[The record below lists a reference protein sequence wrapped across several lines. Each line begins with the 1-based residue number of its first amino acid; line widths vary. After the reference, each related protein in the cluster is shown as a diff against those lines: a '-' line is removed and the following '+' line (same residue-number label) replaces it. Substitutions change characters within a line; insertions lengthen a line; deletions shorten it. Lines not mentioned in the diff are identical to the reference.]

1 MSDIAR
7 HKTAMRR
14 FALSKPLSLAL
25 FNGLISPSNTVFDF
39 GCGHGADIRFLK
51 KAGFVVAGWDPHFR
65 PKERLS
71 PADCVNLG
79 YVLNVIEDPI
89 ERGKTLQSAFDLAL
103 RVLIVA
109 VRVDQALIDAAE
121 FSDGLITKVGSFQK
135 LYKQEEFKEF
145 LQTTLGRR
153 PYMASLGV
161 AYVFKD
167 EKAESQYLANLSIYR
182 PTSLRDELIADF
194 SKDRIA
200 QQYVSTTKKLGRF
213 PVGSEFRALPKMIE
227 RFGSLQRIERI
238 ATGLLDPNALT
249 VAREKKRE
257 TILTY
262 FGMMRLQGI
271 NPPPIRA
278 LSEEVQADIAML
290 WPNYKTAVQAGTDF
304 LFQLGKPGLIKEK
317 CSQVS
322 IGKRLP
328 EDFYIH
334 KSAETQLPALLTLM
348 IFAARQVVGQIE
360 YDLIKISLDGKKVS
374 FLRYRD
380 FEDMP
385 HPELIHSV
393 RVFLPTSTYT
403 IRDYSNSLNPPILHR
418 KEALIDPLHLRYA
431 EFAAL
436 SAQEESYDLLSRSD
450 IGTRNGW
457 QEVLKL
463 SGLKILGHSLVQES
477 LEDAQAGSEQG

>member
-1 MSDIAR
+1 MSGIAR

-25 FNGLISPSNTVFDF
+25 SNGLISPSNTVFDF

-51 KAGFVVAGWDPHFR
+51 KAGFAATGWDPHFC
-65 PKERLS
+65 PSERLS
-71 PADCVNLG
+71 AADCVNLG

-89 ERGKTLQSAFDLAL
+89 ERRQTLQNAFELAR
-103 RVLIVA
+103 RVLVVA
-109 VRVDQALIDAAE
+109 VRVDQALNDATE
-121 FSDGLITKVGSFQK
+121 FSDGLITKAGSFQK
-135 LYKQEEFKEF
+135 LFKQEEFREF
-145 LQTTLGRR
+145 LQSTLGRR
-153 PYMASLGV
+153 PYMAALGI
-161 AYVFKD
+161 AYVFRD
-167 EKAESQYLANLSIYR
+167 QNAESDYLANLSIYR

-200 QQYVSTTKKLGRF
+200 QKYLSATKTLGRF
-213 PVGSEFRALPKMIE
+213 PVASEFKSLPKLID

-238 ATGLLDPNALT
+238 ATGLLDPNALS
-249 VAREKKRE
+249 VAKEKKRE
-257 TILTY
+257 TLLVY
-262 FGMMRLQGI
+262 FGMMQLQGI

-290 WPNYKTAVQAGTDF
+290 WPNYKAAVQAGTVF
-304 LFQLGKPGLIKEK
+304 LFQLGKPGLIKEQ
-317 CSQVS
+317 CSRVS

-348 IFAARQVVGQIE
+348 IFAARQVVGEIE
-360 YDLIKISLDGKKVS
+360 YDLIKFSLDGKKVS

-385 HPELIHSV
+385 HPELIYSV
-393 RVFLPTSTYT
+393 KVFLPTSTYT
-403 IRDYSNSLNPPILHR
+403 IRDYNNSLNPPILHR
-418 KEALIDPLHLRYA
+418 KEALIDPLHPRYG

-436 SAQEESYDLLSRSD
+436 SVQEESHDLLSRPD

-457 QEVLKL
+457 QGVLKFN
-463 SGLKILGHSLVQES
+463 GIKIIGHSLVTDS
-477 LEDAQAGSEQG
+477 LEEAQAAGKQD

>member
-1 MSDIAR
+1 
-7 HKTAMRR
+7 MRR

-25 FNGLISPSNTVFDF
+25 SNGLISPSNTVFDF

-51 KAGFVVAGWDPHFR
+51 KAGFAVTGWDPHFC
-65 PKERLS
+65 PSERLS
-71 PADCVNLG
+71 AADCVNLG

-89 ERGKTLQSAFDLAL
+89 ERRQTLQNAFELAR
-103 RVLIVA
+103 RVLVVA
-109 VRVDQALIDAAE
+109 VRVDQALNDATE
-121 FSDGLITKVGSFQK
+121 FSDGLITKAGSFQK
-135 LYKQEEFKEF
+135 LFRQEEFREF
-145 LQTTLGRR
+145 LQSTLGRR
-153 PYMASLGV
+153 PYMAGLGI
-161 AYVFKD
+161 AYVFRD
-167 EKAESQYLANLSIYR
+167 QNAESDYLANLSIYR
-182 PTSLRDELIADF
+182 PTSLRDELIANF

-200 QQYVSTTKKLGRF
+200 QKYLSATKTLGRF
-213 PVGSEFRALPKMIE
+213 PVASEFKSLPKLID
-227 RFGSLQRIERI
+227 RFGSSQRIERI
-238 ATGLLDPNALT
+238 ATGLLDPNALS
-249 VAREKKRE
+249 VAKEKKRE
-257 TILTY
+257 TLLVY
-262 FGMMRLQGI
+262 FGMMQLQGI

-278 LSEEVQADIAML
+278 LSEEVQADIEML
-290 WPNYKTAVQAGTDF
+290 WPNYKAAVQAGTDF
-304 LFQLGKPGLIKEK
+304 LFRLGKPGLIKEH
-317 CSQVS
+317 CSRVS

-385 HPELIHSV
+385 HPELIHSL

-418 KEALIDPLHLRYA
+418 KETLIDPLHSRYG

-436 SAQEESYDLLSRSD
+436 SAQEDSHDLLSRSD

-457 QEVLKL
+457 QAVLKL
-463 SGLKILGHSLVQES
+463 KGLKIIGHSVVQDS
-477 LEDAQAGSEQG
+477 PGDVQAGGEQN